1 MTTAQDQFVDFIFR
15 NYIDKGKKYLGI
27 ALDRDSDVYRIPY
40 FALAKTP
47 GALKTLFK
55 RSRYDMKDLTIYELV
70 ESVDLSG
77 ADLTY
82 WQEIYPIDCKGS
94 GTAFDAFEFVGDL
107 VNTPSFAVRKTR

>member
-40 FALAKTP
+40 FALAKSP

-55 RSRYDMKDLTIYELV
+55 RSRYDMKDLTIYEF
-70 ESVDLSG
+70 VDTL
-77 ADLTY
+77 DLAGGEFLY
-82 WQEIYPIDCKGS
+82 WQEI
-94 GTAFDAFEFVGDL
+94 
-107 VNTPSFAVRKTR
+107 